1 MHKSI
6 KDPCIL
12 MAERRLEPDREE
24 YALGSS
30 LNKGITIDIM
40 EYVLG
45 DITVL
50 EADNWVE
57 NTIVARIYK
66 TFSHPDINDVI
77 ALGTSFDDAYENFR
91 LWADLNSTDAEG
103 RKREARIMK
112 NHCARID
119 IELIYPRISN
129 GLTRLAVKTL
139 KGGDIRIRT
148 EGKSVIFNNLQLETA
163 VGDIFFE
170 AGSVRN
176 SAKLKTGKGKIQGTI
191 RALQQVEATTTLG
204 DIALVVD
211 PSPGEIGSSAEKLN
225 VTLNSAKSSIDFG
238 LSPAGPGTSSRRTGG
253 SDRGSPAP
261 STYSTRPSRHQTQA
275 PPPIAPQTAY
285 PPQQQ
290 QQQTVFRPYQPPV
303 QPHHPQQQHQRQQPH
318 PIYPNGGAAPG
329 GHHSQHHPY
338 PPPQQPHHAGSH
350 NNRGMPAPAVA
361 GVMGTYSTYASRIRE
376 ANSALVLPPALGRR
390 AKRAVVSMAE
400 SDEDDWDFEDNA
412 RGTPTSRAQRQQQA
426 QLEKERLEK
435 EKKAWTRRARK
446 TRHHIHSQK
455 DLDAVADQDAILV
468 PIRLDIDTDD
478 YRLRDTFT
486 WNVNEQLM
494 TPESFAEILCDD
506 LDLSSAKFV
515 PEIAQ
520 SIRNQIA
527 EFEPVAEVQVPNE
540 GSRVVVQLD
549 LHVGGINLR
558 DRFEWDV
565 GSDLTPEEFSR
576 QLAADLGIGG
586 EFVTMIAHEIHEQ
599 LYRFKQDRLLDRG
612 FEPEPLYS
620 GFRHLEEAESWAP
633 ALETLT
639 AEEYERVLEDRE
651 RSVRR
656 NRRATSSYVKRR
668 GGPLTYSPA
677 STAPGIGI
685 GSGYISKIANKRG
698 RNASSATFRHPANMA
713 VLDMA
718 AFENWQCQHCGLGA
732 HSTVMLRA
740 GPAGEKSLCNTC
752 GLSWAVHG
760 NVLPA
765 DRLDLF
771 RISSSSSSD
780 DVQIVAVEGEGSVK
794 DEREVVVGTPSS
806 AVGGGSSSSVGT
818 PALVSEVGA

>member
-1 MHKSI
+1 MTS
-6 KDPCIL
+6 
-12 MAERRLEPDREE
+12 
-24 YALGSS
+24 
-30 LNKGITIDIM
+30 
-40 EYVLG
+40 
-45 DITVL
+45 
-50 EADNWVE
+50 WV
-57 NTIVARIYK
+57 
-66 TFSHPDINDVI
+66 
-77 ALGTSFDDAYENFR
+77 
-91 LWADLNSTDAEG
+91 
-103 RKREARIMK
+103 
-112 NHCARID
+112 NH
-119 IELIYPRISN
+119 
-129 GLTRLAVKTL
+129 T
-139 KGGDIRIRT
+139 
-148 EGKSVIFNNLQLETA
+148 TA
-163 VGDIFFE
+163 
-170 AGSVRN
+170 SMQN
-176 SAKLKTGKGKIQGTI
+176 
-191 RALQQVEATTTLG
+191 
-204 DIALVVD
+204 
-211 PSPGEIGSSAEKLN
+211 P
-225 VTLNSAKSSIDFG
+225 
-238 LSPAGPGTSSRRTGG
+238 PGTTSSPRRTPGG

-261 STYSTRPSRHQTQA
+261 SSYSSRTSRHQSQT
-275 PPPIAPQTAY
+275 IAPQTTPY
-285 PPQQQ
+285 PPPHQQQQ

-303 QPHHPQQQHQRQQPH
+303 QPHPQQHQQLRQQPP
-318 PIYPNGGAAPG
+318 PIYPNGAASAPVQ
-329 GHHSQHHPY
+329 HHHHPY
-338 PPPQQPHHAGSH
+338 APQGFPPSAAGS
-350 NNRGMPAPAVA
+350 NRGSGRGGEMAA

-376 ANSALVLPPALGRR
+376 ANSALILPPALGRR

-400 SDEDDWDFEDNA
+400 SDEDDWDFEDNS

-446 TRHHIHSQK
+446 TRHPIHSQK

-506 LDLSSAKFV
+506 LDLSTAKFV
-515 PEIAQ
+515 PEIALA
-520 SIRNQIA
+520 IRNQIA

-540 GSRVVVQLD
+540 GTRVVIQLD

-565 GSDLTPEEFSR
+565 GSELTPEEFSR

-612 FEPEPLYS
+612 FEAEPLYS
-620 GFRHLEEAESWAP
+620 GFRHLEDAEAWAP

-668 GGPLTYSPA
+668 GGPVYAA
-677 STAPGIGI
+677 SSAPGIGI

-698 RNASSATFRHPANMA
+698 RNASSSQRHLAM
-713 VLDMA
+713 VDMA
-718 AFENWQCQHCGLGA
+718 AYENWQCQHCGLGA
-732 HSTVMLRA
+732 HSTVLLRA
-740 GPAGEKSLCNTC
+740 GPGGDKTLCNTC

-760 NVLPA
+760 GVLPA
-765 DRLDLF
+765 ERLDLF
-771 RISSSSSSD
+771 RIAPVATAAAAA
-780 DVQIVAVEGEGSVK
+780 DVQMVAEGSVK
-794 DEREVVVGTPSS
+794 DDEQEVETPSG
-806 AVGGGSSSSVGT
+806 VTSSSVGT

>member
-1 MHKSI
+1 MTS
-6 KDPCIL
+6 
-12 MAERRLEPDREE
+12 
-24 YALGSS
+24 
-30 LNKGITIDIM
+30 
-40 EYVLG
+40 
-45 DITVL
+45 
-50 EADNWVE
+50 WV
-57 NTIVARIYK
+57 
-66 TFSHPDINDVI
+66 
-77 ALGTSFDDAYENFR
+77 
-91 LWADLNSTDAEG
+91 
-103 RKREARIMK
+103 
-112 NHCARID
+112 NH
-119 IELIYPRISN
+119 
-129 GLTRLAVKTL
+129 T
-139 KGGDIRIRT
+139 
-148 EGKSVIFNNLQLETA
+148 TA
-163 VGDIFFE
+163 
-170 AGSVRN
+170 SM
-176 SAKLKTGKGKIQGTI
+176 Q
-191 RALQQVEATTTLG
+191 
-204 DIALVVD
+204 
-211 PSPGEIGSSAEKLN
+211 SPA
-225 VTLNSAKSSIDFG
+225 
-238 LSPAGPGTSSRRTGG
+238 AGPGSVSSSRRTGGG

-261 STYSTRPSRHQTQA
+261 STYSTRPSRHQAQA
-275 PPPIAPQTAY
+275 IAPQTTPY
-285 PPQQQ
+285 PPPPHQQQ
-290 QQQTVFRPYQPPV
+290 QQQTVFRPYQPSV
-303 QPHHPQQQHQRQQPH
+303 QPSHHGHGHPQQPQHRQQPH
-318 PIYPNGGAAPG
+318 PIFPNGAAPG
-329 GHHSQHHPY
+329 GGHHHPHPY
-338 PPPQQPHHAGSH
+338 APQGFPPTGS
-350 NNRGMPAPAVA
+350 NRGGMAA
-361 GVMGTYSTYASRIRE
+361 GAMGTYSTYASRIRE

-446 TRHHIHSQK
+446 TRHLVHSQK

-506 LDLSSAKFV
+506 LDLSPAKFV

-540 GSRVVVQLD
+540 GSRVVIQLD

-565 GSDLTPEEFSR
+565 GSELTPEEFSR

-612 FEPEPLYS
+612 FEAEPLYS

-668 GGPLTYSPA
+668 GGPIYAGAA
-677 STAPGIGI
+677 SAPGVGI
-685 GSGYISKIANKRG
+685 GSGYISKIATKRG
-698 RNASSATFRHPANMA
+698 RNASSSARHLAM
-713 VLDMA
+713 VDLA

-732 HSTVMLRA
+732 HSTVLLRA
-740 GPAGEKSLCNTC
+740 GPGGDKTLCNTC
-752 GLSWAVHG
+752 GLSWSVHG
-760 NVLPA
+760 GVLPVE
-765 DRLDLF
+765 RLDLF
-771 RISSSSSSD
+771 RVTPVVPASGA
-780 DVQIVAVEGEGSVK
+780 DVQMAAATTAVEGSVK
-794 DEREVVVGTPSS
+794 DDEQEVGTPSGIS
-806 AVGGGSSSSVGT
+806 GSSVGT
-818 PALVSEVGA
+818 PAFVSEVGA